1 MHQSATSKD
10 LYLTLDRL
18 LAVVVFLGGIL
29 LSLILTRSA
38 PVRLRDFSLAITM
51 FIEVLLLLSASLLL
65 RAGGNQELFIVCMCL
80 APVFEN
86 CALDKT
92 NGFSVHSTY
101 MTGMVTALMRK
112 SFDHLFS
119 NRSSKEN
126 ASSDSARLTFQ
137 VPVSTWMSYIFG
149 AVNDL

>member
-65 RAGGNQELFIVCMCL
+65 RAGGKQELFIM
-80 APVFEN
+80 
-86 CALDKT
+86 
-92 NGFSVHSTY
+92 H
-101 MTGMVTALMRK
+101 
-112 SFDHLFS
+112 
-119 NRSSKEN
+119 
-126 ASSDSARLTFQ
+126 
-137 VPVSTWMSYIFG
+137 VSRPGI
-149 AVNDL
+149 